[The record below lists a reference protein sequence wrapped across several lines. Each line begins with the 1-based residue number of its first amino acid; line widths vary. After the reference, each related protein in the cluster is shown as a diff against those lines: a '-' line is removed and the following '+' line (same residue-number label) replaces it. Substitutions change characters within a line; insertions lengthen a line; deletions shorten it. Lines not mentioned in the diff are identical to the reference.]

1 METNDR
7 MIPGA
12 YDLPDAYRCIDC
24 EALLSNISRLICDE
38 CEKYY
43 DEEGKVREYQ

>member
-1 METNDR
+1 METDDR

-24 EALLSNISRLICDE
+24 EALLSNISRLIYEE
-38 CEKYY
+38 CENYY
-43 DEEGKVREYQ
+43 KEEGKVSEHQ